1 MKIILE
7 ELIKPIKIS
16 LDFYK
21 IDKMTEIE
29 ERINQSIST
38 VINDN
43 LISESTTYSSSKLE
57 DMFCTIFQ
65 SSTEEPVNQGI
76 GGLWF
81 CEE

>member
-1 MKIILE
+1 ME